1 MKKLLPSGQ
10 SGYLL
15 FKTSWIIGCVFA
27 MTTFISGC
35 KKSDK
40 PQTTIEK
47 IQGKWKLVTDEEND
61 HVAGQD
67 NITIDHGGPGDIVDF
82 RTDGTLFSDFMG
94 VQNTS
99 TYTLSGD
106 TKIIFDGT
114 QVFDIITITSN
125 SFIFHSKEITGSDFY
140 EITIT
145 LKK

>member
-1 MKKLLPSGQ
+1 MKKIFTSVRSG
-10 SGYLL
+10 SFLYA
-15 FKTSWIIGCVFA
+15 TSWIIFFVIA

-40 PQTTIEK
+40 QQTTIEK
-47 IQGKWKLVTDEEND
+47 IQGKWQLVTDEEND
-61 HVAGQD
+61 HFAGQD

-82 RTDGTLFSDFMG
+82 RTDGTLFSAFMN

-114 QVFDIITITSN
+114 QVFDIIKLTSN
-125 SFIFHSKEITGSDFY
+125 SFIFHSKEITGSDYY